1 MGSDRKRKRS
11 RSRDRVLDRGDRDR
25 RRERDDRDIR
35 DRDRQRKRSR
45 SRERIKKRSRSRSRD
60 RGFNRRSR
68 SKSRDR
74 ERGSRD
80 HRRDKHSSSKSNNTG
95 DGVLSSMVHSEKIDK
110 DKEQEKL
117 EQEMT
122 KRRERIEKWRAEKK
136 RNELEALKDEIKE
149 TKRDIAAAKVWS
161 LENDADDDEDE
172 VGTDATNEEDD
183 DPLDAYMNEIQKEVK
198 KTKGAPPPKKVV
210 KKADLDK
217 SAAGNSLVS
226 GIKKKGI
233 VIMSGVAK
241 KTTSNA
247 DQVAKRGE
255 LMEQNQDGL
264 EYSSEEEKEEGL
276 DTAMDK
282 LAKKGKK
289 DLAIVDHNKIEYLP
303 FKKDFYREVPEIA
316 KMTNGEV
323 ETYRE
328 DMEGIKV
335 KGKLCPRPVKTWA
348 QCGVSTKI
356 YNILKDNFEKP
367 TPIQAQAIP
376 VVMSGRDMIGI
387 AKTGSGKTLA
397 FLLPLFRHINAQEEL
412 EEGDGPIAII
422 MTPTRELCL
431 QIGKEIKRFQKAIRG
446 AKSVCVYG
454 GTGISEQ
461 IAELKRGAEVI
472 VCTPGRMIDMLAANG
487 GRVTN
492 LRRVT
497 MLILD
502 EADRMFDMGFEPQV
516 MRVVDNCRPDKQ
528 VVLFSATFP
537 RQMEALGKKLS

>member
-1 MGSDRKRKRS
+1 M
-11 RSRDRVLDRGDRDR
+11 
-25 RRERDDRDIR
+25 I
-35 DRDRQRKRSR
+35 
-45 SRERIKKRSRSRSRD
+45 
-60 RGFNRRSR
+60 
-68 SKSRDR
+68 
-74 ERGSRD
+74 
-80 HRRDKHSSSKSNNTG
+80 HSS
-95 DGVLSSMVHSEKIDK
+95 DKIDK
-110 DKEQEKL
+110 DREQEKL
-117 EQEMT
+117 EQEMQ

-149 TKRDIAAAKVWS
+149 TKRDIAAASGKVWS

-172 VGTDATNEEDD
+172 NGTDATDVDD

-210 KKADLDK
+210 KKAED
-217 SAAGNSLVS
+217 SAGTLAISG

-241 KTTSNA
+241 KTSSN

-276 DTAMDK
+276 EGAMDK

-316 KMTNGEV
+316 KMTTGEV

-335 KGKLCPRPVKTWA
+335 KGKNCPRPVKTWA

-446 AKSVCVYG
+446 ARSVCVYG

-461 IAELKRGAEVI
+461 IAELKRGAEII

-492 LRRVT
+492 LR
-497 MLILD
+497 
-502 EADRMFDMGFEPQV
+502 
-516 MRVVDNCRPDKQ
+516 
-528 VVLFSATFP
+528 
-537 RQMEALGKKLS
+537 